1 MGEPESVDAAPAA
14 VGAAPA
20 LVASAAGV
28 VVPDVVVVVV
38 VVVLPVVVPGF
49 GLAFVTDEP
58 DLLVPGARVGPADVR
73 ELLGVAGV
81 VLAGFGVGAGGL
93 LDEDD
98 ALGLVEGLGA
108 TAAGGALVGA
118 PPDPNAKP
126 MTLPGAGS

>member
-14 VGAAPA
+14 VGAALA

-28 VVPDVVVVVV
+28 VVPDVVV

-58 DLLVPGARVGPADVR
+58 DLLVPGARVDTADVR

-98 ALGLVEGLGA
+98 ALGLGEGLGA

>member
-1 MGEPESVDAAPAA
+1 VVGEPESVDAAPAA

-38 VVVLPVVVPGF
+38 LPVVVPGF

-58 DLLVPGARVGPADVR
+58 DLLVPGARVDPADVR

-98 ALGLVEGLGA
+98 ALGLGEGLGA